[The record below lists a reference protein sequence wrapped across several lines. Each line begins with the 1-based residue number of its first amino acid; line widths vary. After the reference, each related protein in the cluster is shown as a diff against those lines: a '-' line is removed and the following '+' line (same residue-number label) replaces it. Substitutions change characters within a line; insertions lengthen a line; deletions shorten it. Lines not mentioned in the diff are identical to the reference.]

1 VYTVPRKE
9 ETVKK
14 LIAASAVSVALL
26 AGLAG
31 CGSSNNS
38 ATDSVA
44 PAPVDTYVAPVV
56 TPHDQFLSDIN
67 SLGDPII
74 SNTSDADLW
83 SMATATCSALDKGNS
98 VSSLI
103 TYLIN
108 SGTMTSDNA
117 QTIGEVIGVSVKDVC
132 PSHIQELQD
141 FINQNSSTY

>member
-1 VYTVPRKE
+1 M
-9 ETVKK
+9 KK
-14 LIAASAVSVALL
+14 LIAAFAVSVALL

-56 TPHDQFLSDIN
+56 TPHDQFLSDVN

-83 SMATATCSALDKGNS
+83 SMATATCSALDEGNS
-98 VSSLI
+98 ISSLMN
-103 TYLIN
+103 YLIS

-117 QTIGEVIGVSVKDVC
+117 QTIGEIIGASVKDVC
-132 PSHIQELQD
+132 PSHIQEVQD

>member
-1 VYTVPRKE
+1 M
-9 ETVKK
+9 
-14 LIAASAVSVALL
+14 AAAAAVLL
-26 AGLAG
+26 FGLAA
-31 CGSSNNS
+31 CGSSNTNN
-38 ATDSVA
+38 ATSDT

-98 VSSLI
+98 VSSLMN
-103 TYLIN
+103 YLIS

-117 QTIGEVIGVSVKDVC
+117 KSIGEVIGASVKDVC
-132 PSHIQELQD
+132 PSHTQELQD
-141 FINQNSSTY
+141 FINQNSY

>member
-1 VYTVPRKE
+1 M
-9 ETVKK
+9 KK
-14 LIAASAVSVALL
+14 TLIAVVSIIAGVTLL
-26 AGLAG
+26 TA
-31 CGSSNNS
+31 CGSSS
-38 ATDSVA
+38 DTSSSGST

-98 VSSLI
+98 ISSLMN
-103 TYLIN
+103 YLIS

-117 QTIGEVIGVSVKDVC
+117 QTVGEVIGASVKDVC
-132 PSHIQELQD
+132 PSHTSELQD
-141 FINQNSSTY
+141 FINSNSSSY

>member
-1 VYTVPRKE
+1 M
-9 ETVKK
+9 KK
-14 LIAASAVSVALL
+14 ISMAAAAAVLL
-26 AGLAG
+26 FGLAA
-31 CGSSNNS
+31 CGSSNTNN
-38 ATDSVA
+38 ATSDT

-98 VSSLI
+98 VSSLMN
-103 TYLIN
+103 YLIS

-117 QTIGEVIGVSVKDVC
+117 KSIGEVIGASVKDVC
-132 PSHIQELQD
+132 PSHTQELQD
-141 FINQNSSTY
+141 FINQNSY